1 MGHGLV
7 SPSLSELAEE
17 FKRLDVRRRRQ
28 GLSLSDADRY
38 NTLFEQLSEALS
50 ACERKRKCDVRQF
63 LRVQADMVLVIRRP
77 EGQMEAKC
85 LDFGGGGCA
94 LALSSS
100 SSSSSS
106 SSPAEGDDLWLDGA
120 IIDGVRLELHG
131 RGVIVWRRAHDDG
144 TVTAGLRFAIDSSAM
159 RDQIDRVLYR
169 VLDRFLAA
177 PLLPAATAPSSEAA
191 PPPA

>member
-50 ACERKRKCDVRQF
+50 ACERKRKCDMRQF
-63 LRVQADMVLVIRRP
+63 LRVQADMVLIIRRP
-77 EGQMEAKC
+77 EGQTQAKC

-94 LALSSS
+94 LELP
-100 SSSSSS
+100 
-106 SSPAEGDDLWLDGA
+106 SPAPDENDDVWLDGA
-120 IIDGVRLELHG
+120 IIDGVRFDLHG
-131 RGVIVWRRAHDDG
+131 RGVVVWRRVREDG
-144 TVTAGLRFAIDSSAM
+144 TATAGLRFAIDSHGM

-177 PLLPAATAPSSEAA
+177 PLIPAAATASSGEAA
-191 PPPA
+191 APSL

>member
-38 NTLFEQLSEALS
+38 NTLFEKLSEALS
-50 ACERKRKCDVRQF
+50 ACERKRKCDMRQF

-77 EGQMEAKC
+77 GGQMEVKC

-94 LALSSS
+94 LALPSSPPS
-100 SSSSSS
+100 P
-106 SSPAEGDDLWLDGA
+106 PAEGDDLWLDGA
-120 IIDGVRLELHG
+120 VIDGVRLELRG

-177 PLLPAATAPSSEAA
+177 PLLPAATAPSSETA
-191 PPPA
+191 PSPA